1 MEVYWYAD
9 RNGIN
14 NFYVK
19 VTERSSIDLP
29 MTLGLF
35 IEIEPSKLGQWGLLG
50 IFSCA
55 IHNVT
60 LYDSIFACKNIL
72 ALVSH
77 TMVHCMTL
85 KMLGFIIIIILPP
98 LFEQQRS
105 YDHEKTNRPISTK
118 LSQDLGSCLNLVI
131 FTLNHLSNKRQPF
144 YITLCNTTSNM
155 II

>member
-50 IFSCA
+50 IFSRA

-77 TMVHCMTL
+77 TMEHCMTF
-85 KMLGFIIIIILPP
+85 KMLGFIIIIIILTP
-98 LFEQQRS
+98 LFKLRS
-105 YDHEKTNRPISTK
+105 REN
-118 LSQDLGSCLNLVI
+118 
-131 FTLNHLSNKRQPF
+131 
-144 YITLCNTTSNM
+144 
-155 II
+155 

>member
-1 MEVYWYAD
+1 MKTF
-9 RNGIN
+9 N
-14 NFYVK
+14 VK
-19 VTERSSIDLP
+19 VTQRSPIDLS
-29 MTLGLF
+29 MTLRQF

-50 IFSCA
+50 IFLNA
-55 IHNVT
+55 VHNVT
-60 LYDSIFACKNIL
+60 LYDFIFACKNIL
-72 ALVSH
+72 ALV
-77 TMVHCMTL
+77 
-85 KMLGFIIIIILPP
+85 IIILPP